1 MQILRT
7 ISSYQV
13 NRCYSPTIAELAQ
26 QLRISRS
33 TAFEHTSELRKKGM
47 VTANRGKARSLMLT
61 TKAQRLLKNA
71 SRESL
76 GSLAVGSKSI
86 RLLGRVA
93 AGEPIDAIEDTEQFS
108 LQSQFGSSDDIFA
121 LQVAGDSM
129 TEDDIQDGDYVIC
142 QSKPNARAGQMVVAA
157 VDDESVTLKR
167 FYKEKDRV
175 RLEPANSQYAPI
187 YSNNC
192 RIQAVVIGLLRKF

>member
-1 MQILRT
+1 
-7 ISSYQV
+7 
-13 NRCYSPTIAELAQ
+13 
-26 QLRISRS
+26 
-33 TAFEHTSELRKKGM
+33 M